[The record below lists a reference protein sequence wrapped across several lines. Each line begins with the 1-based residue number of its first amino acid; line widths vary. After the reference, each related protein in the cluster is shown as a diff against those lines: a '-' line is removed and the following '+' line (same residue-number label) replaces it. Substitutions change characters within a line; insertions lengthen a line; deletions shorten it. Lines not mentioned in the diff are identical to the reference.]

1 LRGRDFFVDG
11 ETVLV
16 NELNTM
22 PGFTETSVYGA
33 LFAASGIP
41 TGSCSD
47 GSWRSRSSATSARA
61 RTRSERLGRR
71 PRRGAQ

>member
-1 LRGRDFFVDG
+1 MRAGCAGLARADFFVDG

-41 TGSCSD
+41 YPELLD
-47 GSWRSRSSATSARA
+47 RLVALALERHERERA
-61 RTRSERLGRR
+61 YTF
-71 PRRGAQ
+71 